1 MDQVD
6 QKLLEI
12 LQYDFPL
19 TVDPWKDIAEKIGL
33 SEEEVLK
40 RIKKL
45 KEEGVIR
52 RIGGVIDGKKIGYK
66 STLIAVMVDEEN
78 LQKVV
83 DYLNSLIAVTH
94 NYLRDGEWNL
104 WCTFNYLE
112 DDELKSL
119 EEKLFSLGI
128 KDMMILPAER
138 VVRIDARFK

>member
-6 QKLLEI
+6 KKLLEI

-19 TVDPWKDIAEKIGL
+19 TVDPWRDVAEKMGL

-66 STLIAVMVDEEN
+66 STLIAVMVDEDN
-78 LQKVV
+78 LRKVV

-104 WCTFNYLE
+104 WFTFNYLE
-112 DDELKSL
+112 NYELEDLK
-119 EEKLFSLGI
+119 EKLFSLGI

-138 VVRIDARFK
+138 TVRIDARFQ

>member
-6 QKLLEI
+6 KKLLEI